1 MKEEKY
7 LLNKEERQSNFE
19 LLRIISMILIVAHHY
34 AVHGGF
40 EITEKA
46 LSLNKIWIQILSL

>member
-46 LSLNKIWIQILSL
+46 YL